1 MFRRGVYPAV
11 IVIHIKIPI
20 IYLYNMYVVLLGKHY
35 NEFYFLWH
43 HLFAKFYDYVSSLN
57 WQMRNSNNK
66 CMLEIDGVFLFD
78 RKQLFQ

>member
-43 HLFAKFYDYVSSLN
+43 HLFAKF
-57 WQMRNSNNK
+57 
-66 CMLEIDGVFLFD
+66 
-78 RKQLFQ
+78 